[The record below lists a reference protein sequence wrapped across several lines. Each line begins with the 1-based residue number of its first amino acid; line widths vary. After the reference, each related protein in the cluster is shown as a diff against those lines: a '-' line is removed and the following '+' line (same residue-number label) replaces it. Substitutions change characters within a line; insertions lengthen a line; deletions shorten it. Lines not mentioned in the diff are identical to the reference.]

1 MSITIHDEASSSL
14 SGYRR
19 SAGFLLARLGGLAE
33 RQWNHHLKAHEL
45 TQSEFAVLAVLPA
58 RKGLR
63 QSDVAARAGI
73 DPRNAVAIIGA
84 LRKRGLVAS
93 QPDPEDGRAKMLR
106 ISRLGSQLLNRL
118 HTKLAP
124 EREEFFAGLSPRE
137 YSPLCSLL
145 EKVYRERQ
153 AQTPSR
159 R

>member
-1 MSITIHDEASSSL
+1 MSITADGEASSGFSE
-14 SGYRR
+14 YRR

-33 RQWNHHLKAHEL
+33 RQWNRHLKAHEL

-73 DPRNAVAIIGA
+73 DPRNAVAVIGA
-84 LRKRGLVAS
+84 LQKRGLVAS
-93 QPDPEDGRAKMLR
+93 RPDPEDGRAKMLK

-118 HTKLAP
+118 HAKLAP
-124 EREEFFAGLSPRE
+124 EREEFFAALSPSE
-137 YSPLCSLL
+137 YSTLCSLL
-145 EKVYRERQ
+145 ERVYRERQ